1 VLSELDPSS
10 HWLAGQV
17 AGIHLFTL
25 AGGMVIGAAAERS
38 LNGFPGAA
46 LDALR

>member
-1 VLSELDPSS
+1 VLTKLDPSS

-25 AGGMVIGAAAERS
+25 AGGMLIGAAAV
-38 LNGFPGAA
+38 L
-46 LDALR
+46 L